1 MRGGEW
7 GLRVNWGRWN
17 SLRNQIFVGFVL
29 VMLVVLF
36 IAGIAAYDRVSGLLK
51 TNAEKHIHQ
60 TAVQANGRLDAL
72 IAQVNSLTAQVAD
85 DSYVQRL
92 LSNEKGGEQATF
104 NQRQALLQ
112 VVSSYPSF
120 MSGVQSLEIY
130 TTTYSRIF
138 PMDDRSLDGR
148 LGRNWIA
155 EADAEKGRLVWVGP
169 DPEDPGVIMA
179 IRRVSLMDRAFEPG
193 GYVVVRMQRSFF
205 QLNDLDAEDDV
216 EDSILLVDAAGS
228 VVTSNLEASLDVK
241 ALLSSDSSVVE
252 TREEPYIVVRQHSE
266 MTGWTLAVLTPVSET
281 TEGVSILRT
290 ALLISGLFG
299 VVLFLIMSFLL
310 STMITRP
317 ITRLMRA
324 MRSAR
329 PGAMKPNI
337 MFSSTMEIHRLNEVY
352 NQMVYRLNELT
363 QEIYE
368 KEIMQSRTELKAL
381 QSQIN
386 PHFLFNTLE
395 AFYWSLDDKGDEE
408 MARMVVAMSRLFRYI
423 ISSPNQDEWVT
434 MADELE
440 HAERYLRIMEMRLGE
455 RLQWEIRLSDAMRT
469 VKIPKLLIQPLVEN
483 AILHGIESKIEPGK
497 VSIHVDASTQDGLV
511 HIEVRDDGPGMDDS
525 RLQSVVRALNGGP
538 AVSDKGT
545 GVGLIN
551 VHRRLKLYFG
561 SQLGELCRLSITSKV
576 GEGTVIRFEI
586 PKDTEG
592 AYDSWQNDSNR

>member
-1 MRGGEW
+1 MRGN
-7 GLRVNWGRWN
+7 LGRWN

-36 IAGIAAYDRVSGLLK
+36 IAGVVAYDRVSGLLK

-85 DSYVQRL
+85 DPYVQRL
-92 LSNEKGGEQATF
+92 LSNEKGAEPAMF

-112 VVSSYPSF
+112 IVSSYQSF

-130 TTTYSRIF
+130 TTNYSRIF
-138 PMDDRSLDGR
+138 PMDDRSLDKRIGQH
-148 LGRNWIA
+148 WIA
-155 EADAEKGRLVWVGP
+155 EADEEKGRLVWTGP

-179 IRRVSLMDRAFEPG
+179 IRRINLMDRAFDHG

-216 EDSILLVDAAGS
+216 QDSILLVDATGS
-228 VVTSNLEASLDVK
+228 VVTSNLDTSLDVE
-241 ALLSSDSSVVE
+241 ALLSSESSVVQ
-252 TREEPYIVVRQHSE
+252 TREEPYIVVKQHSE

-281 TEGVSILRT
+281 TEGVSILRM

-329 PGAMKPNI
+329 PGAMKPNL
-337 MFSSTMEIHRLNEVY
+337 MVSSTMEIHKLNEVY

-363 QEIYE
+363 QEVYE

-395 AFYWSLDDKGDEE
+395 AFYWSLEDKGDEE

-434 MADELE
+434 IADELE

-455 RLQWEIRLSDAMRT
+455 RLQWEVNLSDAMRR
-469 VKIPKLLIQPLVEN
+469 VRIPKLLIQPLVEN
-483 AILHGIESKIEPGK
+483 AILHGIESKIGPGK
-497 VSIHVDASTQDGLV
+497 VSVLVDSSTKEGLV
-511 HIEVRDDGPGMDDS
+511 RIEVQDNGPGMDDA
-525 RLQSVVRALNGGP
+525 RLQSVICALNGGP

-561 SQLGELCRLSITSKV
+561 SQLGEMCRLSIMSEV
-576 GEGTVIRFEI
+576 GEGTVICFEI

-592 AYDSWQNDSNR
+592 VYDSR

>member
-1 MRGGEW
+1 MRGN
-7 GLRVNWGRWN
+7 LGRWN

-36 IAGIAAYDRVSGLLK
+36 IAGIVAYDRVSGLLK

-85 DSYVQRL
+85 DPYVQRL
-92 LSNEKGGEQATF
+92 LSNEKGAEPAMF

-112 VVSSYPSF
+112 IVSSYQSF

-130 TTTYSRIF
+130 TTNYSRIF
-138 PMDDRSLDGR
+138 PMDDRSLDKRIGQH
-148 LGRNWIA
+148 WIA
-155 EADAEKGRLVWVGP
+155 EADEEKGRLVWTGP

-179 IRRVSLMDRAFEPG
+179 IRRINLMDRAFDHV

-216 EDSILLVDAAGS
+216 QDSILLVDATGS
-228 VVTSNLEASLDVK
+228 VVTSNLDTSLDVE
-241 ALLSSDSSVVE
+241 ALLSSESSVVQ
-252 TREEPYIVVRQHSE
+252 TREEPYIVVKQHSE

-281 TEGVSILRT
+281 TEGVSILRM

-329 PGAMKPNI
+329 PGAMKPNL
-337 MFSSTMEIHRLNEVY
+337 MVSSTMEIHKLNEVY

-363 QEIYE
+363 QEVYE

-395 AFYWSLDDKGDEE
+395 AFYWSLEDKGDEE

-434 MADELE
+434 IADELE

-455 RLQWEIRLSDAMRT
+455 RLQWEINLSDAMRR
-469 VKIPKLLIQPLVEN
+469 VRIPKLLIQPLVEN
-483 AILHGIESKIEPGK
+483 AILHGIESKIGPGK
-497 VSIHVDASTQDGLV
+497 VSVLVDSSTKEGLV
-511 HIEVRDDGPGMDDS
+511 RIEVQDNGPGMDDA
-525 RLQSVVRALNGGP
+525 RLQSVICALNGGP

-561 SQLGELCRLSITSKV
+561 SQLGELCRLSITSEV
-576 GEGTVIRFEI
+576 GEGTVICFEI

-592 AYDSWQNDSNR
+592 VYDSR

>member
-7 GLRVNWGRWN
+7 GLRGNLGRWN

-36 IAGIAAYDRVSGLLK
+36 IAGIVAYDRVSGLLK

-85 DSYVQRL
+85 DPYVQRL
-92 LSNEKGGEQATF
+92 LSNEKGAEPAMF

-112 VVSSYPSF
+112 IVSSYQSF

-130 TTTYSRIF
+130 TTNYSRIF
-138 PMDDRSLDGR
+138 PMDDRSLDKRIGQH
-148 LGRNWIA
+148 WIA
-155 EADAEKGRLVWVGP
+155 EADEEKGRLVWTGP

-179 IRRVSLMDRAFEPG
+179 IRRINLMDRAFDHV

-216 EDSILLVDAAGS
+216 QDSILLVDATGS
-228 VVTSNLEASLDVK
+228 VVTSNLDTSLDVE
-241 ALLSSDSSVVE
+241 ALLSSESSVVQ
-252 TREEPYIVVRQHSE
+252 TREEPYIVVKQHSE

-281 TEGVSILRT
+281 TEGVSILRM

-329 PGAMKPNI
+329 PGAMKPNL
-337 MFSSTMEIHRLNEVY
+337 MVSSTMEIHKLNEVY

-363 QEIYE
+363 QEVYE

-395 AFYWSLDDKGDEE
+395 AFYWSLEDKGDEE

-434 MADELE
+434 IADELE

-455 RLQWEIRLSDAMRT
+455 RLQWEINLSDAMRR
-469 VKIPKLLIQPLVEN
+469 VRIPKLLIQPLVEN
-483 AILHGIESKIEPGK
+483 AILHGIESKIGPGK
-497 VSIHVDASTQDGLV
+497 VSVLVDSSTKEGLV
-511 HIEVRDDGPGMDDS
+511 RIEVQDNGPGMDDA
-525 RLQSVVRALNGGP
+525 RLQSVICALNGGP

-561 SQLGELCRLSITSKV
+561 SQLGELCRLSITSEV
-576 GEGTVIRFEI
+576 GEGTVICFEI

-592 AYDSWQNDSNR
+592 VYDSR

>member
-1 MRGGEW
+1 MRGKM
-7 GLRVNWGRWN
+7 GRWN

-29 VMLVVLF
+29 VMLMVLF
-36 IAGIAAYDRVSGLLK
+36 IAGIVAYDRVSGLLK

-72 IAQVNSLTAQVAD
+72 ISQVNSLTAQVAD
-85 DSYVQRL
+85 DPYVQRL
-92 LSNEKGGEQATF
+92 LSNEKGGESATF

-112 VVSSYPSF
+112 IVGSYQSF
-120 MSGVQSLEIY
+120 MNGVQSMEIY
-130 TTTYSRIF
+130 TTNYSRIF

-148 LGRNWIA
+148 LDRNWIT
-155 EADAEKGRLVWVGP
+155 EADKEKGRLIWTGP

-179 IRRVSLMDRAFEPG
+179 IRRVSLLDRAFEHG

-205 QLNDLDAEDDV
+205 QLNDLDDADDTL
-216 EDSILLVDAAGS
+216 DSILLVDTNGS
-228 VVTSNLEASLDVK
+228 VVTSNLEADLNVET
-241 ALLSSDSSVVE
+241 LLSSDRSIVQ
-252 TREEPYIVVRQHSE
+252 TRDEPYIVVRQHSE
-266 MTGWTLAVLTPVSET
+266 ITGWTLAVLTPVSET

-317 ITRLMRA
+317 IRRLMRA

-329 PGAMKPNI
+329 PGAMEPNI
-337 MFSSTMEIHRLNEVY
+337 MVSSTMEIHKLNEVY

-363 QEIYE
+363 QEVYE

-395 AFYWSLDDKGDEE
+395 AFYWSLEDKGDEE

-423 ISSPNQDEWVT
+423 ISSPNKNEWVT
-434 MADELE
+434 LADELE

-455 RLQWEIRLSDAMRT
+455 RLTWEIQLSDSMRT

-483 AILHGIESKIEPGK
+483 AILHGVESRIGPGK
-497 VSIHVDASTQDGLV
+497 VSVRVDASTKEGLV
-511 HIEVRDDGPGMDDS
+511 HIEVRDDGPGMNDQ
-525 RLQSVVRALNGGP
+525 RLQSVVHALNGGP

-551 VHRRLKLYFG
+551 VDRRLKLYFG
-561 SQLGELCRLSITSKV
+561 NQLGKACGLSVKSEPD
-576 GEGTVIRFEI
+576 EGTIISFDI

-592 AYDSWQNDSNR
+592 AYDSWQNDSNRR

>member
-1 MRGGEW
+1 M
-7 GLRVNWGRWN
+7 RVNWGRWN
-17 SLRNQIFVGFVL
+17 SLRNQIFVGFVM

-36 IAGIAAYDRVSGLLK
+36 IAGIATYDRVSGLLK
-51 TNAEKHIHQ
+51 TSAEKHIHQ

-138 PMDDRSLDGR
+138 PMDDRSLDRR

-169 DPEDPGVIMA
+169 DPEDPGVILA
-179 IRRVSLMDRAFEPG
+179 IRRISLMDRAFEPG

-205 QLNDLDAEDDV
+205 QLNDLDAEDEV

-228 VVTSNLEASLDVK
+228 VVTSNLEASLDVE
-241 ALLSSDSSVVE
+241 ALLSSDSTIVQ
-252 TREEPYIVVRQHSE
+252 TRDEPYIVVRQHSE

-281 TEGVSILRT
+281 TEGLSILRT

-395 AFYWSLDDKGDEE
+395 AFYWSLDDKGDEG

-423 ISSPNQDEWVT
+423 ISSPNLDEWVT
-434 MADELE
+434 IADELE
-440 HAERYLRIMEMRLGE
+440 HAERYLQIMEMRLGE
-455 RLQWEIRLSDAMRT
+455 RLQWEIRLTDAMRT
-469 VKIPKLLIQPLVEN
+469 VRIPKLLIQPLVEN

-497 VSIHVDASTQDGLV
+497 VSIHVDASTQEGLV
-511 HIEVRDDGPGMDDS
+511 HIEVRDDGPGMNDS
-525 RLQSVVRALNGGP
+525 RLQSVVLALNGGP
-538 AVSDKGT
+538 VVSEKGT

-576 GEGTVIRFEI
+576 GEGTVISFDI

-592 AYDSWQNDSNR
+592 AYDSWQNDSNRG

>member
-1 MRGGEW
+1 MRGKM
-7 GLRVNWGRWN
+7 GRLN

-29 VMLVVLF
+29 VMLMVLF
-36 IAGIAAYDRVSGLLK
+36 IAGIVAYDRVSGLLK

-72 IAQVNSLTAQVAD
+72 ISQVNSLTAQVAD
-85 DSYVQRL
+85 DPYVQRL
-92 LSNEKGGEQATF
+92 LSNEKSGELATF

-112 VVSSYPSF
+112 IVDSYQSF
-120 MSGVQSLEIY
+120 MNGVQSMEIY
-130 TTTYSRIF
+130 TTNYSRIF

-148 LGRNWIA
+148 LERNWIT
-155 EADAEKGRLVWVGP
+155 EADKEKGRLIWTGP
-169 DPEDPGVIMA
+169 DPEDPSVIMA
-179 IRRVSLMDRAFEPG
+179 IRRVSLMDRAFEHG
-193 GYVVVRMQRSFF
+193 GYVVVRMHRSFF
-205 QLNDLDAEDDV
+205 QLNDLDDADDML
-216 EDSILLVDAAGS
+216 DSILLVDANGS
-228 VVTSNLEASLDVK
+228 VVTSNLEADLNVE
-241 ALLSSDSSVVE
+241 ALLSSDRSIVQ
-252 TREEPYIVVRQHSE
+252 TRDEPYIVVRQHSE
-266 MTGWTLAVLTPVSET
+266 ITGWTLAVLTPVSET

-317 ITRLMRA
+317 IRRLMRA

-329 PGAMKPNI
+329 PGAMEPNI
-337 MFSSTMEIHRLNEVY
+337 MVSSTMEIHKLNEVY

-363 QEIYE
+363 QEVYE
-368 KEIMQSRTELKAL
+368 REIMQSRTELKAL

-395 AFYWSLDDKGDEE
+395 AFYWSLEDKGDEE

-423 ISSPNQDEWVT
+423 ISSPNQNEWVT
-434 MADELE
+434 LADELE

-455 RLQWEIRLSDAMRT
+455 RLGWEIQLSDNMRT
-469 VKIPKLLIQPLVEN
+469 AKIPKLLIQPLVEN
-483 AILHGIESKIEPGK
+483 AILHGVESRIGPGK
-497 VSIHVDASTQDGLV
+497 VSVRVYASTQEGLV

-525 RLQSVVRALNGGP
+525 KLQSVVHALNGGP

-551 VHRRLKLYFG
+551 VDRRLKLYFG
-561 SQLGELCRLSITSKV
+561 DQLGKACGLSVKSGP
-576 GEGTVIRFEI
+576 GEGTIISFDI

-592 AYDSWQNDSNR
+592 AYDSWQNDSNRG